1 MAERL
6 RKWIESEF
14 TPGYARLTMEHPRP
28 LAWHQASR
36 APGLAPL
43 QCQRRSAN
51 TAAEHRNIR
60 LEVPRHQ

>member
-43 QCQRRSAN
+43 QC
-51 TAAEHRNIR
+51 
-60 LEVPRHQ
+60 